1 MIYTVTLNPSI
12 DYIIGVDNIKEGYVN
27 RSSYEKILPGGKGI
41 NVSRVLN
48 NLGAESCA
56 LGFVGGF
63 TGEYIEK
70 FLKKE
75 GIKTDFINIE
85 KKISRINVKIKSE
98 KETGINALYL
108 AGLAVHESGW
118 NTSKFAEKRNNLFG
132 WQAYDNDLDKTKY
145 FESKGECILFV
156 AERIKTL
163 YLNENG
169 MFHSGYTMESIS
181 SRYASDKEH
190 SKKVYKNIEK
200 ILDKIN
206 Q

>member
-1 MIYTVTLNPSI
+1 MKLSKLIIANLILILLINITPMYQMAFTQLDFKEIGGSPQVI
-12 DYIIGVDNIKEGYVN
+12 DYSEKLYFNYEMNLLTPSYIKEETLAKAFQNTKMQGL
-27 RSSYEKILPGGKGI
+27 EK
-41 NVSRVLN
+41 
-48 NLGAESCA
+48 
-56 LGFVGGF
+56 
-63 TGEYIEK
+63 Y
-70 FLKKE
+70 
-75 GIKTDFINIE
+75 FIQA
-85 KKISRINVKIKSE
+85 E

>member
-1 MIYTVTLNPSI
+1 MKISKLIIANLILIILINITPMYQMAFTQLDFKEIVGSPQII
-12 DYIIGVDNIKEGYVN
+12 DYSERLYFNYEMNLLTPSYIKEETLAKAFKNTKMQGL
-27 RSSYEKILPGGKGI
+27 EK
-41 NVSRVLN
+41 
-48 NLGAESCA
+48 
-56 LGFVGGF
+56 
-63 TGEYIEK
+63 Y
-70 FLKKE
+70 
-75 GIKTDFINIE
+75 FIQA
-85 KKISRINVKIKSE
+85 E

-156 AERIKTL
+156 AEKIKTL

-169 MFHSGYTMESIS
+169 MFHSGYTMENIS

>member
-1 MIYTVTLNPSI
+1 MKLSRLIIANLILILLINTTPMYQLITMASSEVKQISGSPQILDYSERLTFDYQMNLLTPS
-12 DYIIGVDNIKEGYVN
+12 YIKEETLAKAFQNTKMQGL
-27 RSSYEKILPGGKGI
+27 EK
-41 NVSRVLN
+41 
-48 NLGAESCA
+48 
-56 LGFVGGF
+56 
-63 TGEYIEK
+63 Y
-70 FLKKE
+70 
-75 GIKTDFINIE
+75 FIQA
-85 KKISRINVKIKSE
+85 E

-145 FESKGECILFV
+145 FNSKGECILFV
-156 AERIKTL
+156 ANKIKTL

-181 SRYASDKEH
+181 SRYASDKDH
-190 SKKVYKNIEK
+190 AKKVYKNIEK
-200 ILDKIN
+200 ILDKIE

>member
-1 MIYTVTLNPSI
+1 MKISKLIIANLILIILINITPMYQMAFTQLDFKEIVGSPQII
-12 DYIIGVDNIKEGYVN
+12 DYSERLYFNYEMNLLTPSYIKEETLAKAFQNTKMQGL
-27 RSSYEKILPGGKGI
+27 EK
-41 NVSRVLN
+41 
-48 NLGAESCA
+48 
-56 LGFVGGF
+56 
-63 TGEYIEK
+63 Y
-70 FLKKE
+70 
-75 GIKTDFINIE
+75 FIQA
-85 KKISRINVKIKSE
+85 E

-169 MFHSGYTMESIS
+169 MFHSGYTIESIS

>member
-1 MIYTVTLNPSI
+1 MKLSRLIIANLILILLINTTPMYQLITMASSEVKQISGSPQII
-12 DYIIGVDNIKEGYVN
+12 DYSERLYFNYEMNLLTPSYIKEETLAKAFQNTKMQGL
-27 RSSYEKILPGGKGI
+27 EK
-41 NVSRVLN
+41 
-48 NLGAESCA
+48 
-56 LGFVGGF
+56 
-63 TGEYIEK
+63 Y
-70 FLKKE
+70 
-75 GIKTDFINIE
+75 FIQA
-85 KKISRINVKIKSE
+85 E

-132 WQAYDNDLDKTKY
+132 WQAYDSDLDKTKY
-145 FESKGECILFV
+145 FNSKGECILFV
-156 AERIKTL
+156 AEKIKTL
-163 YLNENG
+163 YLSENG

>member
-1 MIYTVTLNPSI
+1 MKLSRLIIANLILILLINTTPMYQLITMASSEVKQISGSPQILDYSERLTFNYEMNLLTPS
-12 DYIIGVDNIKEGYVN
+12 YIKEETLAKAFQNTKMQGL
-27 RSSYEKILPGGKGI
+27 EK
-41 NVSRVLN
+41 
-48 NLGAESCA
+48 
-56 LGFVGGF
+56 
-63 TGEYIEK
+63 Y
-70 FLKKE
+70 
-75 GIKTDFINIE
+75 FIQA
-85 KKISRINVKIKSE
+85 E

-145 FESKGECILFV
+145 FNSKGECILFV
-156 AERIKTL
+156 ASKIKTL
-163 YLNENG
+163 YLSENG

>member
-1 MIYTVTLNPSI
+1 MKLSRLIIANLILILLLNITPMFQMKVESVSFKEIVGSPQII
-12 DYIIGVDNIKEGYVN
+12 DYSERLYFNYEMNLLTPSYIKEETLAKAFKNTKMQGL
-27 RSSYEKILPGGKGI
+27 EK
-41 NVSRVLN
+41 
-48 NLGAESCA
+48 
-56 LGFVGGF
+56 
-63 TGEYIEK
+63 Y
-70 FLKKE
+70 
-75 GIKTDFINIE
+75 FIQA
-85 KKISRINVKIKSE
+85 E

-169 MFHSGYTMESIS
+169 MFHNGYTMESIS

-200 ILDKIN
+200 ILDKIK